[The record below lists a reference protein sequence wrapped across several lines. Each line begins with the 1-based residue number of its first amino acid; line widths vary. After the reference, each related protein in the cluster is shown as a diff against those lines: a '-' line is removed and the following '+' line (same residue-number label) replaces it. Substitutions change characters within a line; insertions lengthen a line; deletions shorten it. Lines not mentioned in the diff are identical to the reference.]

1 MKSKNHE
8 QPFRISITGIDGS
21 GKDGVASSVLEMLSM
36 ESTAIQIG
44 KPSFMYE
51 KGESH
56 EIFRPVNRTVD
67 TIHDFG
73 DKHQYQKLILGISA
87 VNVVVQARILERL
100 AEHYRPRADIIAS
113 NRDTRID
120 SAVYM
125 EYYGNQQP
133 KSTSTKGREEQVQ
146 RIQQRINRVQRLTK
160 IKRDLVITL
169 TVDPEIAMQ
178 RIEDRIAKDKLS
190 GTGKESPRQMHE
202 TIDDLAMLAAA
213 YEPASQQLQ
222 TIQPHKA
229 VTIDTSGRNFDEVVD
244 ITYRV
249 INSARHNEF
258 DVGHTINL

>member
-1 MKSKNHE
+1 MKSNSHE

-21 GKDGVASSVLEMLSM
+21 GKDGVTTSVLEMLSM
-36 ESTAIQIG
+36 ESPAIQIG

-51 KGESH
+51 QGKSH

-73 DKHQYQKLILGISA
+73 DRHQYQKLILGISA

-100 AEHYRPRADIIAS
+100 AEHYQPHADIIAS

-125 EYYGNQQP
+125 EYYGN
-133 KSTSTKGREEQVQ
+133 KSKNSSTKGREDQIQ

-160 IKRDLVITL
+160 IKRDLIITL
-169 TVDPEIAMQ
+169 AVDPEIAIQ

-190 GTGKESPRQMHE
+190 GAGKESPRQMHE
-202 TIDDLAMLAAA
+202 TIGDLAMLAAA

-222 TIQPHKA
+222 VIQPHRA
-229 VTIDTSGRNFDEVVD
+229 VTIDTSDRSFEEVVD
-244 ITYRV
+244 ITYRT
-249 INSARHNEF
+249 INSARQNQF
-258 DVGHTINL
+258 GPGHTINL